1 MAITASETKTF
12 GNFID
17 GQWIPA
23 NSGNICENR
32 NPADTRKLVGIFQR
46 SGAVEVNQA
55 VEAAHAAFKKWSRVP
70 APRRAEIIMKAA
82 SILERQ
88 KKLSPAT

>member
-46 SGAVEVNQA
+46 SGAVEVNLA

-70 APRRAEIIMKAA
+70 APAA
-82 SILERQ
+82 PRSL
-88 KKLSPAT
+88 